1 VEDEEDDSSAFQTP
15 SRSRRSSSASKLA
28 TAVTAVT
35 TLSGMKLRSSSRRKK
50 KPERFS
56 PSQAEFEAD
65 AAHRYKGVRI
75 DSMKVK
81 ELRQHLRAVHY
92 PNIDSMGKQ
101 ELEETL
107 VDFIKTFPE
116 SMRSYHL
123 GDRVMFEMSTEELV
137 AEARERGL
145 SVGFHKQPKRSK
157 LLKALYSDDVK
168 REEEKEG
175 EEEEVVVEEEEEE
188 DQQDQE
194 QEEEDQEEEEEYEE
208 EELSD
213 EPLSPLPF
221 LPSSS
226 SPSPSFP
233 SSSLSVPV
241 PPTPTHSLREVK

>member
-1 VEDEEDDSSAFQTP
+1 MFFAVFLSPALSLDMQSPSTEGLLYYLCDLCASVYLCACVLTLVTSSVCAAASPEQRPVRRSSRRQSAQRRTETPGDASAPETGGKTRRSRRLQEKEEPTDDASMGLCGVFVFFHLNLAETVEKEVEDEEDDSSAFQTP

-116 SMRSYHL
+116 RF
-123 GDRVMFEMSTEELV
+123 DF
-137 AEARERGL
+137 
-145 SVGFHKQPKRSK
+145 F
-157 LLKALYSDDVK
+157 
-168 REEEKEG
+168 
-175 EEEEVVVEEEEEE
+175 
-188 DQQDQE
+188 
-194 QEEEDQEEEEEYEE
+194 
-208 EELSD
+208 
-213 EPLSPLPF
+213 
-221 LPSSS
+221 
-226 SPSPSFP
+226 
-233 SSSLSVPV
+233 
-241 PPTPTHSLREVK
+241 